1 MAGGGMGAAMQ
12 QGNSAL
18 RGYSDTPSTMGGN
31 HLNDMRN
38 LSPQPRGDVAAG
50 GSVSRQTGM
59 TPPSGYR
66 PRADMGQFYQPVY
79 QPQYGEYGSP
89 FGGFGGY
96 GGGYGSPFGGFGGGS
111 PFGGFGGYGSPFGG
125 FGGYGGGFGG
135 MDPRAAAADPRG
147 FSQMMRGARQ
157 QEMQVPGST
166 FMGSGG
172 ISALTG
178 PVWSQQSTPYQ
189 NLRFSPAPP
198 APTVNDT
205 AQATAYFDSSNN
217 YDAGP

>member
-1 MAGGGMGAAMQ
+1 MSGGGMGAAPQ

-38 LSPQPRGDVAAG
+38 LSPQPGG
-50 GSVSRQTGM
+50 GSNTRFTGA

-66 PRADMGQFYQPVY
+66 PMGDAPQFYQPVY
-79 QPQYGEYGSP
+79 QPQYMNYRSP

-96 GGGYGSPFGGFGGGS
+96 GGYGGYGSPFGGFGG
-111 PFGGFGGYGSPFGG
+111 FGNPYGGFGG

-135 MDPRAAAADPRG
+135 MDPRAVAADPRG
-147 FSQMMRGARQ
+147 FSQMMRGAQQ

-166 FMGSGG
+166 FMGHGG
-172 ISALTG
+172 IGGL
-178 PVWSQQSTPYQ
+178 WSQTSQPYQ
-189 NLRFSPAPP
+189 RLNFNPQPEAPN
-198 APTVNDT
+198 NDYTSFT
-205 AQATAYFDSSNN
+205 AAAKGGIMRLLDK
-217 YDAGP
+217 

>member
-1 MAGGGMGAAMQ
+1 
-12 QGNSAL
+12 
-18 RGYSDTPSTMGGN
+18 
-31 HLNDMRN
+31 
-38 LSPQPRGDVAAG
+38 
-50 GSVSRQTGM
+50 
-59 TPPSGYR
+59 
-66 PRADMGQFYQPVY
+66 MGQFYQPVY
-79 QPQYGEYGSP
+79 QPQYMGYQSP

-96 GGGYGSPFGGFGGGS
+96 GGGFGGGS

-125 FGGYGGGFGG
+125 FGGYGGFGG
-135 MDPRAAAADPRG
+135 FDPRAVAADPRG

-178 PVWSQQSTPYQ
+178 PIWSQQSTPYQ

-198 APTVNDT
+198 ASSTNQPTSDVT
-205 AQATAYFDSSNN
+205 YTGHFDNS
-217 YDAGP
+217 YQP

>member
-12 QGNSAL
+12 QGLQQA
-18 RGYSDTPSTMGGN
+18 
-31 HLNDMRN
+31 
-38 LSPQPRGDVAAG
+38 PQPSGDVSAG
-50 GSVSRQTGM
+50 GSMSRPTGM

-79 QPQYGEYGSP
+79 QPQYGGYGP
-89 FGGFGGY
+89 FGGY

-135 MDPRAAAADPRG
+135 MDPR
-147 FSQMMRGARQ
+147 MMRGARQ

-166 FMGSGG
+166 FMGNRGIGG
-172 ISALTG
+172 LAG
-178 PVWSQQSTPYQ
+178 PMWSQQSTPYQ

-198 APTVNDT
+198 NTDP
-205 AQATAYFDSSNN
+205 AQSTPDYGFGGSNN
-217 YDAGP
+217 YDAG

>member
-1 MAGGGMGAAMQ
+1 MAGGG
-12 QGNSAL
+12 
-18 RGYSDTPSTMGGN
+18 GGS
-31 HLNDMRN
+31 MV
-38 LSPQPRGDVAAG
+38 SQSSGDVSAG
-50 GSVSRQTGM
+50 GSTSRPTGM

-79 QPQYGEYGSP
+79 QSQYGGYGPFGGFGGFGGGSP

-96 GGGYGSPFGGFGGGS
+96 GS

-166 FMGSGG
+166 FMGNRGIGG
-172 ISALTG
+172 LAG
-178 PVWSQQSTPYQ
+178 PMWSQQSTPYQ

-198 APTVNDT
+198 NTDP
-205 AQATAYFDSSNN
+205 AQSTPDYGFGGSNN
-217 YDAGP
+217 SDAG

>member
-1 MAGGGMGAAMQ
+1 MAGGGMGAALR
-12 QGNSAL
+12 QGN
-18 RGYSDTPSTMGGN
+18 
-31 HLNDMRN
+31 
-38 LSPQPRGDVAAG
+38 QPGGDVFAG

-79 QPQYGEYGSP
+79 QPQYMGYQSP
-89 FGGFGGY
+89 FGGMGGYGGFGGY
-96 GGGYGSPFGGFGGGS
+96 GS

-125 FGGYGGGFGG
+125 FGGF
-135 MDPRAAAADPRG
+135 DPRAAAADPRG

-166 FMGSGG
+166 FMGNRG

-198 APTVNDT
+198 TPSTNQPTSDVT
-205 AQATAYFDSSNN
+205 YTGHFDNT
-217 YDAGP
+217 YQP

>member
-18 RGYSDTPSTMGGN
+18 RGGMSGQPS
-31 HLNDMRN
+31 
-38 LSPQPRGDVAAG
+38 GDVFAG
-50 GSVSRQTGM
+50 GSMSRQTGM

-79 QPQYGEYGSP
+79 QPQYMGYQSP

-96 GGGYGSPFGGFGGGS
+96 G
-111 PFGGFGGYGSPFGG
+111 GGFGGYGSPFGG
-125 FGGYGGGFGG
+125 FGGYGGFGG
-135 MDPRAAAADPRG
+135 FDPRAVAADPRG

-178 PVWSQQSTPYQ
+178 PIWSQQSTPYQ

-198 APTVNDT
+198 ASSTNQPTSDVTYTGHFDT
-205 AQATAYFDSSNN
+205 SYQ
-217 YDAGP
+217 P